1 MASSSVGMANP
12 ASLYCLNHGGKL
24 EIREGKEKTGQYG
37 ICVFPDG
44 SECEE
49 WAYMEGKCKPSGG
62 LAEVAELADVD
73 KFAKLAKLNQEIE
86 DLENRYY
93 LRKAIL
99 ENRRKRELKEKAE
112 NELKAAMK
120 TYYDEYDEYDDIYEW
135 SAYGEHGVTHTLD
148 EAHRQ
153 MDLAGKRWRAKPD
166 WYPGAKSFFH
176 IKKNGETI
184 SIT

>member
-24 EIREGKEKTGQYG
+24 EIREGKEGQYG

-49 WAYMEGKCKPSGG
+49 WAYMEGKCKQSV
-62 LAEVAELADVD
+62 E
-73 KFAKLAKLNQEIE
+73 LAKLNQEIE

-93 LRKAIL
+93 LRKAML

-112 NELKAAMK
+112 SELKAAMK
-120 TYYDEYDEYDDIYEW
+120 TYDDEYDDIYEW
-135 SAYGEHGVTHTLD
+135 SAYGEDGTTHTLD

-153 MDLAGKRWRAKPD
+153 MELAGKRWKVS
-166 WYPGAKSFFH
+166 GKETFFH